1 MMGTKAPKLMASVAL
16 MAVQVGYS
24 QTAVEY
30 NGWIVFGI
38 IAVAVCLGYFAGDDI

>member
-1 MMGTKAPKLMASVAL
+1 MSTKAPKLVACVAL
-16 MAVQVGYS
+16 IGVQVGYS
-24 QTAVEY
+24 QTVVEC